1 MQALRDYLFI
11 YVSITLYKSITLIAK
26 DISWS
31 CCVSLV
37 TMLQGL

>member
-11 YVSITLYKSITLIAK
+11 CMSITLYKSITLIAK
-26 DISWS
+26 DISCP